1 MGENMTGTGLA
12 ERQADRLADRLA
24 RCYASA
30 VHDVLR
36 GMGQDNCLLPPE
48 IRPVLPGHGVL
59 AGEIWT
65 VSGHIDRTRSAH
77 ETLLAWTGVL
87 SQAPGGKV
95 VICQPNN
102 HEVALMGEL
111 SATALQLKGVRGYI
125 VDGGCRDVAM
135 IEQIGFPVWCSFFTP
150 SDIVSRWVPD
160 RFGEPV
166 TIGTVTICSGDYV
179 IADRDGVVV
188 IPAALA
194 ETVIAAT
201 EAVVG
206 TESEVRRHILAGM
219 DPQEAYR
226 RHGKF

>member
-1 MGENMTGTGLA
+1 MTGTGLA
-12 ERQADRLADRLA
+12 DRQADTLADRLS

-36 GMGQDNCLLPPE
+36 GLGHDNCLLPHE
-48 IRPVLPGHGVL
+48 IRPLLPGRGVL

-65 VSGHIDRTRSAH
+65 VGGHIDRTRSAH
-77 ETLLAWTGVL
+77 DTLLTWTGVL
-87 SQAPGGKV
+87 SKAPPGKV

-102 HEVALMGEL
+102 REVALMGEL
-111 SATALQLKGVRGYI
+111 SAAALQLKGVRGYI
-125 VDGGCRDVAM
+125 VDVGCRDVAM

-150 SDIVSRWVPD
+150 SDIVSRWMPD

-166 TIGTVTICSGDYV
+166 TIGTVTVCSGDYV
-179 IADRDGVVV
+179 IADRDGIV
-188 IPAALA
+188 ILPAAMAA
-194 ETVIAAT
+194 EVIAKA
-201 EAVVG
+201 EAVIG
-206 TESEVRRHILAGM
+206 TEGEVRRHILAGM

>member
-1 MGENMTGTGLA
+1 MTGTGLA
-12 ERQADRLADRLA
+12 ERQADRLADRLG

-36 GMGQDNCLLPPE
+36 GMGHDNCLLPPE

-59 AGEIWT
+59 AGMVWT

-77 ETLLAWTGVL
+77 ETLLAWTGLL
-87 SQAPGGKV
+87 SRAPGGTV

-111 SATALQLKGVRGYI
+111 SAAALQLKGVRGYI

-135 IEQIGFPVWCSFFTP
+135 IEAIGFPVWCSFFTP
-150 SDIVSRWVPD
+150 SDIVSRWMPD

-166 TIGTVTICSGDYV
+166 TIGSVTICSGDYV
-179 IADRDGVVV
+179 IADRDGVV
-188 IPAALA
+188 ILPAALA
-194 ETVIAAT
+194 EDVIGKT

-206 TESEVRRHILAGM
+206 TESEVRRHILDGM

-226 RHGKF
+226 RYGKF